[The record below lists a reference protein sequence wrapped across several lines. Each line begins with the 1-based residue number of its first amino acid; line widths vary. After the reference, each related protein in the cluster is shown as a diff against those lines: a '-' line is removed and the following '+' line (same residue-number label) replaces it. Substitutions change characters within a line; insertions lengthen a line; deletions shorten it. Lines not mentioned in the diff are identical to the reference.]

1 MSTSQVPGVPRGW
14 STGGLAP
21 THRARAPG
29 RATLERGYG
38 KPLEAAPLRRM
49 QTVGQVHPN
58 HPAALREGMRM
69 GFDSPGQLSSL
80 HTTVEE
86 DTSSISRPGL
96 PGWLLNLWPVNWSAV
111 SRHWCAG
118 PASREAG

>member
-1 MSTSQVPGVPRGW
+1 MGHVNGSCQDN
-14 STGGLAP
+14 
-21 THRARAPG
+21 G
-29 RATLERGYG
+29 RMNLERGLPSPSRPLPSDG
-38 KPLEAAPLRRM
+38 K

-69 GFDSPGQLSSL
+69 GFDSPGQLSSP

-111 SRHWCAG
+111 SRHLCAG